1 MKLSGAVFD
10 FDGTLFD
17 TMSVWDTAGEDYLK
31 QCGKVPR
38 ENLCEVLKPK
48 SLSGAAEYLKKNYDL
63 PLSVNE
69 IVDGVNKTVGDFYL
83 CEAQPKNG
91 VREFLTALREIN
103 VRMCIT
109 TAAERKLT
117 EGAYIVRRCRFSAQ
131 KKTKLSFLR
140 THIMPQRRQRERVF
154 MWQRSMTAAK
164 KLPKR

>member
-1 MKLSGAVFD
+1 MFHAVDDGYWHLKIVVSFSLSCILQCCFV

-109 TAAERKLT
+109 TAAER
-117 EGAYIVRRCRFSAQ
+117 
-131 KKTKLSFLR
+131 
-140 THIMPQRRQRERVF
+140 
-154 MWQRSMTAAK
+154 
-164 KLPKR
+164 